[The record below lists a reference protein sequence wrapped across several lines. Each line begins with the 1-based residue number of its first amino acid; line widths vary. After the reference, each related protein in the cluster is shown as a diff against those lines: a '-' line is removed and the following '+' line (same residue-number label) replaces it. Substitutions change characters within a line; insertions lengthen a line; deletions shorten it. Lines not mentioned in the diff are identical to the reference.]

1 MVVDTDGAAAHACAH
16 ATHANAN
23 ARTEDADAAPYSNSK
38 HTQINKTADTD
49 SAHKKSYTKIA
60 ATATSVVVVP
70 SLLSSAFFCTCLCI
84 LF

>member
-23 ARTEDADAAPYSNSK
+23 ARTEDADTVPYSNSK
-38 HTQINKTADTD
+38 HTQINKRQIQTAHT
-49 SAHKKSYTKIA
+49 KKSYIKIA

>member
-23 ARTEDADAAPYSNSK
+23 ARTAAADAVPYSNSK
-38 HTQINKTADTD
+38 HTEINKRQIQTAHT
-49 SAHKKSYTKIA
+49 KSYTKIA